1 MRKCCARE
9 GAYLTDCRLRDRD
22 AVVTNEGLIFR
33 VYGCSHPPNAFI
45 CDPEYA
51 PSNLYKSTDPK
62 ACRGKGKTKY
72 YKFYAD
78 EGLRFVQQN
87 FPQYM
92 VWHESLQRKLVG
104 VYQKHIKTARLP
116 DATLQSLLR
125 KRPEDPLLQALH
137 SVLDLVLERTN
148 LSESDFGVFGS
159 LLNNFYHPS
168 FSDLDLIVY
177 GNEPANSLEETLK
190 TLYAEANSPLCN
202 EFENLD
208 SVRDKHWRF
217 VNYRLTE
224 YFWHQR
230 RKHIYGLFVGQKR
243 DRTIKI
249 EFEPVKRW
257 EEIQSEYDQKTRIDL
272 LGWVKMIARV
282 TEDRE
287 GAFMP
292 SSYSVEPIRILE
304 GPAVE
309 SIERVVSFVEE
320 FRMQAQKDELI
331 YVEGAVE
338 KVISTKSY
346 DQVVLTHGPRY
357 YEQVLKVMP

>member
-1 MRKCCARE
+1 M
-9 GAYLTDCRLRDRD
+9 TDSRLRDRD
-22 AVVTNEGLIFR
+22 AVVANEGLIFR
-33 VYGCSHPPNAFI
+33 VYGYSHPPNAFV

-51 PSNLYKSTDPK
+51 PSNLYKSTNPK

-72 YKFYAD
+72 CKFYAD

-87 FPQYM
+87 LPQYM
-92 VWHESLQRKLVG
+92 VWHEPLQRKLVG
-104 VYQKHIKTARLP
+104 VYQKHIKTAKLP
-116 DATLQSLLR
+116 AAALQSLLE
-125 KRPEDPLLQALH
+125 KRPEDSLLQALH
-137 SVLDLVLERTN
+137 SLLDLVLERTS

-159 LLNNFYHPS
+159 LLNSFYHPS
-168 FSDLDLIVY
+168 FSDLDLIIY
-177 GNEPANSLEETLK
+177 GNEPTGSLKETLK
-190 TLYAEANSPLCN
+190 TIYAEANSSLCN

-217 VNYRLTE
+217 VNYRVTE
-224 YFWHQR
+224 YLWHQR
-230 RKHIYGLFVGQKR
+230 RKHIYGLFAGKKR
-243 DRTIKI
+243 GRTIKV

-257 EEIQSEYDQKTRIDL
+257 EEIQSEYDPRTRINV

-282 TEDRE
+282 TEDCE

-292 SSYSVEPIRILE
+292 SIYSVEPVRILE
-304 GPAVE
+304 GSTAG

-331 YVEGAVE
+331 YVEGTVE

-346 DQVVLTHGPRY
+346 NQVVLTHGPRY